1 MFGPLGLLALVVF
14 NESTLQ
20 NRVSIKGPRAHTP
33 LDVYAMY
40 ILVTPCL
47 KYNHD
52 DIIIDITTNY
62 FHKLTGLEKIKYIMA
77 NVGYLNFLY
86 FEFKYH

>member
-1 MFGPLGLLALVVF
+1 VFGPLGLLALVAF

-20 NRVSIKGPRAHTP
+20 NRVSIKGPRARTP
-33 LDVYAMY
+33 LDVCAMY
-40 ILVTPCL
+40 TLVAPCL

-62 FHKLTGLEKIKYIMA
+62 FEYLPDQKKKYVMPNI
-77 NVGYLNFLY
+77 G
-86 FEFKYH
+86 